1 MNGDGDDV
9 TVWRGPPLASR
20 GMLVANG
27 VLLVLAVAFLVFL
40 IAAWSRGEASGLT
53 VIGVAMTTIGLV
65 IGALGSRTRVHVHGD
80 RLEVRWFGRLR
91 RPVRRDE
98 IARLEFTRR
107 WRVRPELLD
116 AVEYSGRR
124 VFLGLPA
131 GHPGL
136 TAWWARGGGEAPGP
150 DAAPD

>member
-1 MNGDGDDV
+1 M
-9 TVWRGPPLASR
+9 TVWRSAPLQSR
-20 GMLVANG
+20 GMAVFRR
-27 VLLVLAVAFLVFL
+27 VFLVLGLAFVVVL

-53 VIGVAMTTIGLV
+53 VIGVAMTTTAVLMTE
-65 IGALGSRTRVHVHGD
+65 LGDRMRVHVHGD

-91 RPVRRDE
+91 RRVRRDE
-98 IARLEFTRR
+98 IARLEFTHR

-116 AVEYSGRR
+116 AVEYGGRR

-136 TAWWARGGGEAPGP
+136 TAWWARGGGGAPGP
-150 DAAPD
+150 DAPPD